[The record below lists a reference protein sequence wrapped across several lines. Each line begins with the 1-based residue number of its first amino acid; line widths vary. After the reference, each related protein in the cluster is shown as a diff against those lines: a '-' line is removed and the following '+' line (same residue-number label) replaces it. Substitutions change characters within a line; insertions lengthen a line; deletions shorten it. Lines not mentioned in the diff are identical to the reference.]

1 MGLSD
6 SLKNVIEEEIER
18 EVNERVTKVLDM
30 ISKTYNIK
38 YARLLKDYSMMDR
51 TQSTCCGTT
60 KAGKRCNRTAKI
72 DGYCTMHQSQKPDV
86 RKTVSSGKATSPPK
100 VVHTHTIPPLFM
112 SGCPACEQTRK
123 KPIGVLKT

>member
-18 EVNERVTKVLDM
+18 EVNERVTKVLEM

-38 YARLLKDYSMMDR
+38 YARLLKDYSMMDK
-51 TQSTCCGTT
+51 TQSMCCGTT
-60 KAGKRCNRTAKI
+60 KAGKRCNKPAKI
-72 DGYCTMHQSQKPDV
+72 DGYCSIHKSQKPDV
-86 RKTVSSGKATSPPK
+86 RVVTRSASSPPK